1 MQKYII
7 FISAVISAVFISNIH
22 AASAQYLDSSGGNTF
37 INKYVSENVNNWNK
51 SIIFVFYNDQLC
63 ATCGKTMGMI
73 YNIYQQY
80 YSGVYGYFEINYAND
95 DAYQFSIDYDLMTPL
110 SIVLVKINDG
120 MARGYL
126 KIDNPQFWAADPQ
139 FFEQQL
145 TTKINNFF
153 N

>member
-1 MQKYII
+1 MKNII
-7 FISAVISAVFISNIH
+7 CIIAVCVFPCLVKAQLPQYQGAYNPQQNLQEYFAESN
-22 AASAQYLDSSGGNTF
+22 ANY
-37 INKYVSENVNNWNK
+37 NK
-51 SIIFVFYNDQLC
+51 SIIYVFFNNSACYGCPEAMALLEQ
-63 ATCGKTMGMI
+63 
-73 YNIYQQY
+73 IYQQY

>member
-7 FISAVISAVFISNIH
+7 FISAVIGAVFMRSIYG
-22 AASAQYLDSSGGNTF
+22 ASAQYLDSSGGNAF
-37 INKYVSENVNNWNK
+37 INKYVSEDVNNWNK
-51 SIIFVFYNDQLC
+51 SIIFVFYDDQLC
-63 ATCGKTMGMI
+63 ATCAKTMGMI

-80 YSGVYGYFEINYAND
+80 YSGVYGYFEINYGNE
-95 DAYQFSIDYDLMTPL
+95 DAYQFRMDYDLMTPL

-120 MARGYL
+120 MARGYS

>member
-1 MQKYII
+1 MQKDIV
-7 FISAVISAVFISNIH
+7 FIGAVIGAVFMCNIH
-22 AASAQYLDSSGGNTF
+22 NASAQYLDSSGGNAF
-37 INKYVSENVNNWNK
+37 INKYVSEDVNNWNK
-51 SIIFVFYNDQLC
+51 SIIFVFYDDQLC
-63 ATCGKTMGMI
+63 ATCAKTMGMI

-80 YSGVYGYFEINYAND
+80 YNGVYSYFEINYAND

-126 KIDNPQFWAADPQ
+126 KMDHPQFWAADPQ